1 MQKGQQ
7 RTATIALL
15 EGQAFYYLSKSK
27 PLPSYPAAIANPI
40 KSPISRLPY
49 SGVIFKVVKDRC
61 MKVGSVTTVEC
72 VIGGVLF
79 PTLMEFINIRNLQA
93 RIILTAVAAIFET
106 DGQFY

>member
-1 MQKGQQ
+1 
-7 RTATIALL
+7 
-15 EGQAFYYLSKSK
+15 
-27 PLPSYPAAIANPI
+27 
-40 KSPISRLPY
+40 
-49 SGVIFKVVKDRC
+49 

-93 RIILTAVAAIFET
+93 RIFLTAVATIFET

>member
-7 RTATIALL
+7 RTATVALL
-15 EGQAFYYLSKSK
+15 EGQAFYSLRKSK
-27 PLPSYPAAIANPI
+27 PKVLTLLAANPV

-61 MKVGSVTTVEC
+61 MKVGSVTTTVEC

-79 PTLMEFINIRNLQA
+79 PTF
-93 RIILTAVAAIFET
+93 
-106 DGQFY
+106 DGIYQH